1 MTKVTSVFIAD
12 DHAIFREGL
21 LRVLELSSDMRV
33 SGMATNGREVLQG
46 ATAGEHDVLLLDLNM
61 PGPSRIELI
70 KRMRSEAPSLP
81 ILVMTVHNEA
91 EIARRAIAA
100 GAAGYLTKDSD
111 PEVLHEAIHNVARGR
126 NFVDREIASK
136 LLFHTSQEG
145 DEQPHRFLS
154 DREFDV
160 FKRLAE
166 GESIPMIA
174 TTLGISPKTVS
185 THKFRL
191 MQKLGIE
198 TDGELIR
205 YALRNALVQ

>member
-1 MTKVTSVFIAD
+1 MTKVTNVLIAD

-21 LRVLELSSDMRV
+21 QRVLELCSDTQV
-33 SGMATNGREVLQG
+33 SGVATNGREVLAS
-46 ATAGEHDVLLLDLNM
+46 ATTGEHDVLLLDLNM
-61 PGPSRIELI
+61 PGPSGIELI
-70 KRMRSEAPSLP
+70 KRMRGEVPSLP
-81 ILVMTVHNEA
+81 ILVLTVHNET

-111 PEVLHEAIHNVARGR
+111 PEMLHEAIRSVARGR
-126 NFVDREIASK
+126 HFVDRDIASK
-136 LLFHTSQEG
+136 LLFQTTSEG
-145 DEQPHRFLS
+145 DMQLHQQLS

-174 TTLGISPKTVS
+174 AALGISPKTVS

-191 MQKLGIE
+191 MQKLE
-198 TDGELIR
+198 VTTDGELIR
-205 YALRNALVQ
+205 YALRHALVQ

>member
-1 MTKVTSVFIAD
+1 MTKVMNVLIAD

-21 LRVLELSSDMRV
+21 KRVLELCGDTHI
-33 SGMATNGREVLQG
+33 SGVATSGREVL
-46 ATAGEHDVLLLDLNM
+46 ATATTGEHDVLLLDLNM
-61 PGPSRIELI
+61 PGPSGVDLI
-70 KRMRSEAPSLP
+70 KRMRNEVPGLP

-111 PEVLHEAIHNVARGR
+111 PEVLHEAIRSVARGR
-126 NFVDREIASK
+126 HFVEREIASK
-136 LLFHTSQEG
+136 LLFQTSADDDAQLH
-145 DEQPHRFLS
+145 QLLS

-174 TTLGISPKTVS
+174 ADLGISPKTVS

-191 MQKLGIE
+191 MQKLGVE

-205 YALRNALVQ
+205 YALRHALVQ